1 MTVIDIAVIGGGIQ
15 GVGVAQAAAA
25 AGYSVLLVEK
35 NQLAAGT
42 SSASSKLVHGGLRYL
57 RQGEYRLV
65 RESLQER
72 DTLLRI
78 APGLVRANHFH
89 IPVYRHTRLRPWQ
102 LRAGLALY
110 ALLARRNPLAALAGL
125 SREQRRT
132 LTGLNQEGLQAVFR
146 YQDAQTDDR
155 LLTEAVARSA
165 HQLGASILTETQAVA
180 AQRDDDG
187 YTLQLKNATEPS
199 ATEPNAT
206 EPNATK
212 PERSSQT
219 IRCRALVNAAGPWL
233 NQMAAHI
240 TPQPPQLAVELVKGT
255 HLVLT
260 PQLSPEC
267 YYLEAPQDGRAVFA
281 LPWYGKTLLGTTEV
295 PWTGDLNQVT
305 ASAEE
310 EAYLL
315 TTLGTYFANYRN
327 RCQVVERMAGLRVLP
342 AGSDRPTERSRDV
355 QLVVELQGKSA
366 YVAIY
371 GGKLTGYRL
380 TAQKVI
386 AALQPSL
393 GKRQAIAD
401 TAHLPLAA
409 PLEGLAR

>member
-1 MTVIDIAVIGGGIQ
+1 
-15 GVGVAQAAAA
+15 
-25 AGYSVLLVEK
+25 
-35 NQLAAGT
+35 
-42 SSASSKLVHGGLRYL
+42 
-57 RQGEYRLV
+57 
-65 RESLQER
+65 
-72 DTLLRI
+72 
-78 APGLVRANHFH
+78 
-89 IPVYRHTRLRPWQ
+89 
-102 LRAGLALY
+102 
-110 ALLARRNPLAALAGL
+110 
-125 SREQRRT
+125 
-132 LTGLNQEGLQAVFR
+132 
-146 YQDAQTDDR
+146 
-155 LLTEAVARSA
+155 
-165 HQLGASILTETQAVA
+165 
-180 AQRDDDG
+180 
-187 YTLQLKNATEPS
+187 
-199 ATEPNAT
+199 
-206 EPNATK
+206 
-212 PERSSQT
+212 
-219 IRCRALVNAAGPWL
+219 

-401 TAHLPLAA
+401 TAHLPLA
-409 PLEGLAR
+409 PPEGLAR